1 MQTKWFV
8 RAGAGLFVAIVAT
21 VSVLEMGQGSR
32 QAPPERRNPGAA
44 AAGDPLRAELIH
56 CQAIGQAGAS
66 DASCLQAWAEN
77 RRRFL
82 APGARSEA
90 SPPPAGDGTATGAIP
105 GTADPVGAAAAAEG
119 R

>member
-1 MQTKWFV
+1 MQTKWLV

-21 VSVLEMGQGSR
+21 VSVLETGQGSR
-32 QAPPERRNPGAA
+32 QPPPTRGDASAA
-44 AAGDPLRAELIH
+44 IGTDPLRTELLH

-66 DASCLQAWAEN
+66 DASCLRAWAEN

-82 APGARSEA
+82 ASGGRPEA
-90 SPPPAGDGTATGAIP
+90 SPPRPGERSAAAAIP
-105 GTADPVGAAAAAEG
+105 GTADPVVPGVAEG

>member
-32 QAPPERRNPGAA
+32 QPPPSRGDASAA
-44 AAGDPLRAELIH
+44 IGTDPLRTELLH

-66 DASCLQAWAEN
+66 DASCLRAWAAN

-82 APGARSEA
+82 APGARSEV
-90 SPPPAGDGTATGAIP
+90 SPPPPGDSTATGTIP
-105 GTADPVGAAAAAEG
+105 SAASPVGSGAAEG

>member
-21 VSVLEMGQGSR
+21 VSVLEMGEGSR
-32 QAPPERRNPGAA
+32 QVAPARGDASIGTAA
-44 AAGDPLRAELIH
+44 DPLRAELLH

-66 DASCLQAWAEN
+66 NAACLRAWAEN

-82 APGARSEA
+82 APVGRSEA
-90 SPPPAGDGTATGAIP
+90 SPPSAARSATAAIRDAAG
-105 GTADPVGAAAAAEG
+105 PVGVRGEG